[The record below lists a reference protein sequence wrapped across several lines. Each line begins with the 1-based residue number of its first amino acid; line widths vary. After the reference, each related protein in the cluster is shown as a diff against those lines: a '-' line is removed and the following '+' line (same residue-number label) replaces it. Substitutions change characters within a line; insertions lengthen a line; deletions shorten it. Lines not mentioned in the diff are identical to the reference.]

1 MTWPT
6 KAMQSI
12 RSYLFALVIAVALP
26 LLLFSFV
33 QTLDSA
39 HRHRAAIEEGLL
51 NTTRALAAGVG
62 HELQASVAA
71 LNALGASMYLDADN
85 LAAFYEE
92 SRRARDHHPWYSVWL
107 ADTTGRQLFSLLRP
121 YGAELPS
128 VEDRPYFRQVLDTRR
143 PAISDLVVGRLTAG
157 YHIAVAVPILRG
169 GELKYV
175 LAAGYRP
182 EALSPLIASHHR
194 GATTGVVSIVDR
206 SHTVVARTHD
216 AEKWIGQRGHDK
228 YIEAIRDKSEG
239 VSKTLTLE
247 GEAVHTAF
255 NRLPESGWVVG
266 MGVPTRQVEGALWQ
280 ALWETVVLGLV
291 LLGLAMIA
299 AVVLG
304 RRIAE
309 PIMALA
315 AAVGGLAQGRPVELP
330 HTGRVREVHALAAAL
345 GKAGEAT
352 LERDRLA
359 SELRLVFDNLREG
372 LVTCTADGEFVY
384 WNPAALQ
391 MHGFS
396 RLEEARVPI
405 ADMRRI
411 FTITTLDGEV
421 VPFEQWPLPRILRGE
436 TVRDLELVVGRRD
449 RRWERIYNYAGGVAR
464 NEQGKLQ
471 LALVSVSDIT
481 ERKRAELALR
491 RSEEHFRLL
500 VEQTVD
506 GIFLC
511 DAHCRYLDANAAG
524 CDMLGYKR
532 EELLRMGFE
541 DVIEPQE
548 IPRIASELARL
559 EGGEIIRSEWRF
571 RRKDGAQFYG
581 EIAVRQ
587 LPDGRLQA
595 ILRDVTEHRQAE
607 AALRERRD
615 QMQELQELHVAS
627 LTAAAIAHELGQP
640 LNAVTSYTEA
650 ALRLLRAGNLKPDRL
665 TRALENSAEQAQ
677 RAGRVVR
684 ELLHFLRSRDIA
696 IESVDLNE
704 AVRKALAVVQSD
716 GVGGFQ
722 VELDLEADLK
732 PVLANAL
739 QVEKVLVNLL
749 SNAVEAM
756 RNAGLAMPSV
766 TITIRTVADENMAHV
781 VVRDTGPGLD
791 EVTAKRV
798 FEPFYTTKRRGI
810 GMGLAISRAL
820 VEAHGGALWFELEP
834 GPGAAFH
841 FTLPLAT

>member
-1 MTWPT
+1 M
-6 KAMQSI
+6 AMQSL
-12 RSYLFALVIAVALP
+12 RSYLVALVIAVALP

-39 HRHRAAIEEGLL
+39 RRHRAAIEEGLL
-51 NTTRALAAGVG
+51 NTTRALAAGVER
-62 HELQASVAA
+62 ELQASVAA
-71 LNALGASMYLDADN
+71 LNTLGASMNLDADG

-107 ADTTGRQLFSLLRP
+107 VDTTGRQLFSLMRP
-121 YGAELPS
+121 YGAQLPS
-128 VEDRPYFRQVLDTRR
+128 VEDRPYFRQVLDSGR
-143 PAISDLVVGRLTAG
+143 PAISDLVVGRVTAG

-175 LAAGYRP
+175 LAAGYKP
-182 EALSPLIASHHR
+182 EALSPLIASQHR
-194 GATTGVVSIVDR
+194 GPTTGVVSIVDR
-206 SHTVVARTHD
+206 SYTVVARTHD

-266 MGVPTRQVEGALWQ
+266 MGVPTRQIEGALLQ
-280 ALWETVVLGLV
+280 ALWQTIVLGLV
-291 LLGLAMIA
+291 LLFLAMIA

-304 RRIAE
+304 RRITE

-315 AAVGGLAQGRPVELP
+315 AAVGDIAQGRAVELP
-330 HTGRVREVHALAAAL
+330 HTGRVREIRALAAAL

-359 SELRLVFDNLREG
+359 SELRLVFDNLQEG
-372 LVTCTADGEFVY
+372 LVTSTPDGEFVY
-384 WNPAALQ
+384 WNPAALH

-396 RLEEARVPI
+396 SLEEARVPI
-405 ADMRRI
+405 AEMQRI
-411 FTITTLDGEV
+411 FTITTLDDEV
-421 VPFEQWPLPRILRGE
+421 VPLEQWPLPRILRGE
-436 TVRDLELVVGRRD
+436 TVRDLELVVRRRD
-449 RRWERIYNYAGGVAR
+449 KIWERIYSYAGGVAR
-464 NEQGKLQ
+464 NEQGRLQ
-471 LALVSVSDIT
+471 LALVSVIDIT

-511 DAHCRYLDANAAG
+511 DAHGRYLDANAAG

-532 EELLRMGFE
+532 DELLRMGLE

-548 IPRIASELARL
+548 TPRIAAELARL
-559 EGGEIIRSEWRF
+559 EGGGIVRSEWGF
-571 RRKDGAQFYG
+571 RRKDGSHFPG
-581 EIAVRQ
+581 EIAVRR
-587 LPDGRLQA
+587 LPDGRVQA
-595 ILRDVTEHRQAE
+595 ILRDVSERRQVE
-607 AALRERRD
+607 AALQDRRA
-615 QMQELQELHVAS
+615 QMQELQQLHVAS

-640 LNAVTSYTEA
+640 LNAVASYAEA
-650 ALRLLRAGNLKPDRL
+650 ALRLLRAGNPKPDRL
-665 TRALENSAEQAQ
+665 THALESGAEQAQ

-684 ELLHFLRSRDIA
+684 ELLLFLRTRESS
-696 IESVDLNE
+696 IESVNLND
-704 AVRKALAVVQSD
+704 AIRRALAVMQSN

-722 VELDLEADLK
+722 VKLELEPNLK
-732 PVLANAL
+732 PVVANLL

-756 RNAGLAMPSV
+756 RSADLAMPSV
-766 TITIRTVADENMAHV
+766 TIAIRTVADGNMAHV
-781 VVRDTGPGLD
+781 VVRDSGPGLD
-791 EVTAKRV
+791 DATARRV
-798 FEPFYTTKRRGI
+798 FEPFYTTKREGI

-820 VEAHGGALWFELEP
+820 VEAHGGKLWFELEP

-841 FTLPLAT
+841 FTLPFAT